1 MEIATEEIYTLLVPL
16 HQARLIVPR
25 VCVAEII
32 RYSPPQGRAGDM
44 PDWFRGFVAWNDR
57 RVPIV
62 QVETLCGLPA
72 SDPGG
77 RTRIAVFN
85 GLSGHEESIVFG
97 VLTEGF
103 PQLLRVNRSVMELH
117 DEHEWPDDGPVICQI
132 RMINEYPLIPDLE
145 RIESLVREQI
155 AA

>member
-1 MEIATEEIYTLLVPL
+1 METTAEEIYTLLVPL

-25 VCVAEII
+25 ACVAEII
-32 RYSPPQGRAGDM
+32 RYSPPQGRGADM
-44 PDWFRGFVAWNDR
+44 PDWFLGYTPWNDR
-57 RVPIV
+57 RVPTV
-62 QVETLCGLPA
+62 QLETLCGLPA

-77 RTRIAVFN
+77 RTRIAIFN
-85 GLSGHEESIVFG
+85 GLSGNDESVVFG
-97 VLTEGF
+97 VQTEGF
-103 PQLLRVNRSVMELH
+103 PQLLRVNHSVMEPH
-117 DEHEWPDDGPVICQI
+117 DEQEWPDDGPIICQI